1 MFNYICPFQHVKMTL
16 PQNRIYL
23 VLLLSTIFLSCK
35 KDKVL
40 TDTIAVKADTFVKIN
55 PSTQKLP
62 RLSAGYQQQKENAIE
77 KFADKVWRSGND
89 NVSFLVARNGQ
100 VIYEKYEGYANK
112 SEKTD
117 IDAHTP
123 LHIASVS
130 KILTAAAVLK
140 LVDAG
145 KLKLNQKVNTVLTTF
160 PYSDITIKTL
170 LNHRSGLKN
179 YAYFASEKANWNSR
193 DTLTNDAILRLLGEK
208 NISLAYPADTHFSY
222 CNTNYAMLALVIEK
236 ITGLKYGAA
245 MKRMIFDPLGM
256 KDTFVFDLADKDKV
270 SQSYKGNNVKLAY
283 DFLDA
288 VYGDKNIYSTPRDL
302 LKFDMAT
309 YGPDFLDKKL
319 LKQVFKG
326 YSYESKG
333 TKNYGLGIRMVE
345 WETGQQFFFHNGW
358 WHGNTSAYVTLR
370 NEKVTMIALSN
381 KFSRK
386 PYMIRKLAPLFGD
399 YPFQKSKD
407 DLFE

>member
-1 MFNYICPFQHVKMTL
+1 MTFPNSRL
-16 PQNRIYL
+16 YL
-23 VLLLSTIFLSCK
+23 FIFLLVGILSCK
-35 KDKVL
+35 KDKV
-40 TDTIAVKADTFVKIN
+40 DTNQTVAKEDTFVKIN
-55 PSTQKLP
+55 PSAIKLP
-62 RLSAGYQQQKENAIE
+62 RLSAGYKEQKHASIE
-77 KFADKVWRSGND
+77 RFVNKLWRSGND
-89 NVSFLVARNGQ
+89 NVSFLVARNGEI
-100 VIYEKYEGYANK
+100 IYEQYEGYAIK
-112 SEKTD
+112 DKKTN

-145 KLKLNQKVNTVLTTF
+145 RLNLNQKVNTVLKTF
-160 PYSDITIKTL
+160 PYPEVTIKTL
-170 LNHRSGLKN
+170 LNHRSGLRN
-179 YAYFASEKANWNSR
+179 YAYFASEKTNWDSR
-193 DTLTNDAILRLLGEK
+193 DTLTNDDILRILGEK
-208 NISLAYPADTHFSY
+208 NIPLAYPNDTHFSY

-236 ITGLKYGAA
+236 ITGLEYGAA
-245 MKRMIFDPLGM
+245 MKQMIFDPLGM
-256 KDTFVFDLADKDKV
+256 EDTFVFKLEDKEKV
-270 SQSYKGNNVKLAY
+270 SQSYKGNNVRLAF

-309 YGPDFLDKKL
+309 YSPDFLDKKL

-345 WETGQQFFFHNGW
+345 WETGQKFFFHNGW
-358 WHGNTSAYVTLR
+358 WHGNTSSYVTLR
-370 NEKVTMIALSN
+370 EEKVTIIALSN

-399 YPFQKSKD
+399 YPFEKGKD
-407 DLFE
+407 DLLE